1 MLAKLTS
8 KNQLTIPK
16 KIIENLPDTKYF
28 DLEIDGNTIV
38 MKPVTLYDTDL
49 VKIKEKMKSLG
60 LSKNCVAEAVSWARS
75 K

>member
-16 KIIENLPDTKYF
+16 KIIEKIPETKYF
-28 DLEIDGNTIV
+28 DIELEGDVLIL
-38 MKPVTLYDTDL
+38 KPLILYDANTAA
-49 VKIKEKMKSLG
+49 IKEKMKKLD
-60 LSKNCVAEAVSWARS
+60 LTEDCVAEAVSWARS

>member
-16 KIIENLPDTKYF
+16 KIIEKIPKTKYF
-28 DLEIDGNTIV
+28 DIELEGDALIL
-38 MKPVTLYDTDL
+38 KPLILYDTNTAA
-49 VKIKEKMKSLG
+49 IKEKMKTLG
-60 LSKNCVAEAVSWARS
+60 LTEDCVAEAVSWARS

>member
-16 KIIENLPDTKYF
+16 KIIEKMPDTKYF
-28 DLEIDGNTIV
+28 DVEIEGEIIV
-38 MKPVTLYDTDL
+38 LKPLNLYDTNPA
-49 VKIKEKMKSLG
+49 KIKEKMKTLG
-60 LSKNCVAEAVSWARS
+60 LTQDCVAEAVSWARS

>member
-16 KIIENLPDTKYF
+16 KIIEKIPETKYF
-28 DLEIDGNTIV
+28 DIELEGDVLIL
-38 MKPVTLYDTDL
+38 KPLILYDTNTAA
-49 VKIKEKMKSLG
+49 IKEKMKKLD
-60 LSKNCVAEAVSWARS
+60 LTADCVAEAVSWARS

>member
-16 KIIENLPDTKYF
+16 KIIEKLPDTKYF
-28 DLEIDGNTIV
+28 DVEIDGNFIV
-38 MKPVTLYDTDL
+38 LKPLTLYDTNL
-49 VKIKEKMKSLG
+49 TKIKEKMKALG
-60 LSKNCVAEAVSWARS
+60 LTQDCVSEAISWARS

>member
-16 KIIENLPDTKYF
+16 KIIEKLPDTKYF
-28 DLEIDGNTIV
+28 DVEIDGDIIIL
-38 MKPVTLYDTDL
+38 KPLTLYDTNMT
-49 VKIKEKMKSLG
+49 KIKEKMKTLG
-60 LSKNCVAEAVSWARS
+60 LTQDCVAEAVSWARS

>member
-16 KIIENLPDTKYF
+16 KIIEKMPDAKYF
-28 DLEIDGNTIV
+28 DIEIVGNTIV
-38 MKPVTLYDTDL
+38 MKPLTLYDTDL
-49 VKIKEKMKSLG
+49 VKIKEKMKTLG
-60 LSKNCVAEAVSWARS
+60 LSQSCVAEAVSWARS

>member
-16 KIIENLPDTKYF
+16 KIIEKIPDAKYF
-28 DLEIDGNTIV
+28 DIELKGDVVIL
-38 MKPVTLYDTDL
+38 KPLNLYDTNL
-49 VKIKEKMKSLG
+49 AEIKAKIKTLG
-60 LSKNCVAEAVSWARS
+60 LTQDCVAEAISWARS